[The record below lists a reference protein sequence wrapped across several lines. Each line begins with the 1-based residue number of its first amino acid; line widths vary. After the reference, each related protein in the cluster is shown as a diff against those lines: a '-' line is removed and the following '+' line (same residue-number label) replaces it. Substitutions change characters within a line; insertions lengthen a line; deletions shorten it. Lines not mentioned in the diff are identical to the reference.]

1 MASPVIFVKGIPPS
15 STSAPRGRVPSP
27 KRATTANRQFSLAAS
42 QGFEPRQRSRMSSNV
57 RAPFAAPACL
67 RLCSP
72 SSFRFAKD
80 RKFHLDR
87 RDAQRVRLACEF
99 NNRHAQ
105 AMTKGSDGTWSI
117 TCRYRRAHFLFPI
130 QKNPGVDSTPGKEMR
145 TRTNLRWH
153 PMFSF
158 RNVIWLYKRRMRCKA
173 PCLVRRNADWR
184 RLELQQIK
192 STLW

>member
-87 RDAQRVRLACEF
+87 RDAQSVRLAGEF
-99 NNRHAQ
+99 NNCFQ
-105 AMTKGSDGTWSI
+105 I
-117 TCRYRRAHFLFPI
+117 THLLGNIGLGNAETISCLAKAHGLGDVEEASPRL
-130 QKNPGVDSTPGKEMR
+130 P
-145 TRTNLRWH
+145 
-153 PMFSF
+153 
-158 RNVIWLYKRRMRCKA
+158 A
-173 PCLVRRNADWR
+173 ARRN
-184 RLELQQIK
+184 LQ
-192 STLW
+192 

>member
-1 MASPVIFVKGIPPS
+1 LRISDDKDVFSGHS
-15 STSAPRGRVPSP
+15 RQGHSALFNVGATRSRPEPEKRGDR
-27 KRATTANRQFSLAAS
+27 RQFSWLPRKDSNLATIE
-42 QGFEPRQRSRMSSNV
+42 GIGRMFRLPSRLLFRFVFCALSS
-57 RAPFAAPACL
+57 L
-67 RLCSP
+67 G
-72 SSFRFAKD
+72 FAKD

-87 RDAQRVRLACEF
+87 RDAQRVRLSCEF

-158 RNVIWLYKRRMRCKA
+158 RNVIWT
-173 PCLVRRNADWR
+173 
-184 RLELQQIK
+184 LQAANEMQSSLSGQK
-192 STLW
+192 KC